1 MTTTYSISRDTIIK
15 TALRKLAVLEL
26 GVTPDADTITNASQA
41 LNIMIKA
48 WQSDGIKMWTI
59 QNYTITPVSGQNSY
73 IIGPTGTPGVSLVAD
88 KPLKIIQGW
97 NRNNQLTPH
106 IDTPLNPISRQ
117 EYNILGSKSSTGFV
131 NSFYYEPSTTYGTV
145 YFYLTPDANMA
156 ANYSIMLVGQRPL
169 GDVTLST
176 DIPEFP
182 NEWMQ
187 ALVWGL
193 ADELA
198 IEYDV
203 PANHRTEIALKAN
216 KYRTELEDWDVET
229 FSSFFTPDQRFKG
242 K

>member
-15 TALRKLAVLEL
+15 AALRKLAVLEL
-26 GVTPDADTITNASQA
+26 GVTPDTDTVTNASQA

-48 WQSDGIKMWTI
+48 WQSDGIKIWTI
-59 QNYTITPVSGQNSY
+59 QNYTITPVAGKNAY
-73 IIGPTGTPGVSLVAD
+73 IIGPTGTPNVDLVAD

-97 NRNNQLTPH
+97 NRNNQVTPH

-131 NSFYYEPSTTYGTV
+131 NSFYYEPSTTYGTLYV
-145 YFYLTPDANMA
+145 YLTPDANMQ
-156 ANYSIMLVGQRPL
+156 ANYSIMMVGQRPL

-203 PANHRTEIALKAN
+203 PANHRSEITFKAN
-216 KYRTELEDWDVET
+216 KYRTELEDWDIET
-229 FSSFFTPDQRFKG
+229 FSSFFTPDQRMKG
-242 K
+242 R